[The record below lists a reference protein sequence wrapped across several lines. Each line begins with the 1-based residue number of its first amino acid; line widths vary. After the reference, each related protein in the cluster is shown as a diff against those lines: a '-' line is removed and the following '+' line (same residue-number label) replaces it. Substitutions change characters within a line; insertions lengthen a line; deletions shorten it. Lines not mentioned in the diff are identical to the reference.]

1 VRAGLVVVITALLV
15 AACTPER
22 PFGEVTE
29 VDRQRYE
36 TLRADPVFT
45 TLGVAPRGSPGEYR
59 DWLLVRGTVSVEL
72 VGLTA
77 DAFRARGLAALDDAI
92 GNGWIVYR
100 TECVGGTSSGP
111 PVLWTA
117 WAYKITDGVS
127 YLLKIAS
134 ATSSSTY
141 PVSGDGAILLDA
153 YVPNSGESTADLIAE
168 HPPAVADPCMRA
180 ASPPADTTVQGLDVT
195 FDSGFN
201 RNTGTRAG
209 IR

>member
-1 VRAGLVVVITALLV
+1 VRAGLLVVIAALL
-15 AACTPER
+15 AACTPDR

-45 TLGVAPRGSPGEYR
+45 ALGVTPRGAPGEYR
-59 DWLLVRGTVSVEL
+59 DWLLVRGTVSVDL
-72 VGLTA
+72 VGLAGDT
-77 DAFRARGLAALDDAI
+77 FRTRGLTALDDAASS
-92 GNGWIVYR
+92 GWTVYR
-100 TECVGGTSSGP
+100 TECVGGTSAGP
-111 PVLWTA
+111 PLLWTA

-141 PVSGDGAILLDA
+141 PVSGDGAVLLDA
-153 YVPNSGESTADLIAE
+153 YAPNSGEPTADLIGE
-168 HPPAVADPCMRA
+168 HPPAVTDPCVRA
-180 ASPPADTTVQGLDVT
+180 TSPPQDTTVQGLDVT

-201 RNTGTRAG
+201 RNTGARAG